1 MSVQDGWRL
10 LCRHLT
16 PQRAA
21 LFRLAAWSALE
32 AVPTFLSGLLVAG
45 ALDRGFLAGRPLV
58 GFGWLAA
65 LAALWVAGALG
76 TRQVFPWLAA
86 VVEPLRDSL
95 VTAVITASL
104 RRALRDEDTDG
115 GSSITQATVQVES
128 VRALVATLLRS
139 TRQLLTSV
147 VAAIGGLA
155 VLSPLLALVVGG
167 FAVLAVLVFIVL
179 LRTLVVRERRAV
191 LCEERI
197 TGVAAPLVEGLRD
210 IVVATAEV
218 RAAQEVGAAIDAE
231 AEASRAYVWAHA
243 LRLPVVTLGAHIPLL
258 ALLALSPWLLAL
270 GQLSVGQI
278 VGAVIYLV
286 TVLQPAIQVLVN
298 AGGTILVNLG
308 VVLARL
314 AEVCADRPPAPSAVA
329 GWTPPG
335 HHLAAEHVTF
345 AYAAH
350 AEPVIRD
357 LTLELPEGIHL
368 AVVGPSGVGKSTL
381 ANLLA
386 RLATPQRGELRLAGR
401 PLEGVGERY
410 LRRTIAL
417 IPQEAYV
424 FAGTVRDNLAYLRPT
439 ATDTELERAVA
450 AVGLEETITV
460 LGGYRAEIA
469 PGGGGLSPGERQL
482 IALARTY
489 LSPAS
494 VTILD
499 EATCHLDPVAEARAE
514 QAFAE
519 RPGTL
524 VVVAHRISSAM
535 RADRILVMDG
545 ADAVLGSHRELL
557 ATNSLYAD
565 LVGYWDS
572 TASERVTEA
581 SA

>member
-1 MSVQDGWRL
+1 MSLKDGRRL
-10 LCRHLT
+10 LWRHLA
-16 PQRAA
+16 PQRVA
-21 LFRLAAWSALE
+21 LLRLTAWSALE
-32 AVPTFLSGLLVAG
+32 ALPTFFSGLLVAG

-65 LAALWVAGALG
+65 LAALWVAGAFG

-95 VTAVITASL
+95 VTVVITASL
-104 RRALRDEDTDG
+104 RRALRDQDTDG

-128 VRALVATLLRS
+128 VRALVATLLRT
-139 TRQLLTSV
+139 TRQLLASV
-147 VAAIGGLA
+147 VAAIAGLA

-167 FAVLAVLVFIVL
+167 FAVLAVLVFMVL
-179 LRTLVVRERRAV
+179 LRTLVDRDRRAV

-197 TGVAAPLVEGLRD
+197 TAVASPLVEGMRD
-210 IVVATAEV
+210 VVVSAAEG
-218 RAAQEVGAAIDAE
+218 RAAQQVGRAIDAQ
-231 AEASRAYVWAHA
+231 AEASRAYALADA
-243 LRLPVVTLGAHIPLL
+243 LRLPVVTLGAHLPLL
-258 ALLALSPWLLAL
+258 ALLALSPWLLAR
-270 GQLSVGQI
+270 GQLGAGQI
-278 VGAVIYLV
+278 VGAVVYLV

-298 AGGTILVNLG
+298 AGGTVLVNLG
-308 VVLARL
+308 VILARL
-314 AEVCADRPPAPSAVA
+314 AEVSAERPPAPPAPR
-329 GWTPPG
+329 WTLPG

-345 AYAAH
+345 AYSAH

-357 LTLELPEGIHL
+357 LTLDLPEGIHL

-386 RLATPQRGELRLAGR
+386 RLATPQRGELRLGGQ
-401 PLEGVGERY
+401 PLDDVGDRY

-439 ATDTELERAVA
+439 ATDTELRRAVA
-450 AVGLEETITV
+450 AVGLEETITL

-489 LSPAS
+489 LSPAA
-494 VTILD
+494 VIILD

-519 RPGTL
+519 RHGTL

-557 ATNSLYAD
+557 ATSSLYAD

-581 SA
+581 TA